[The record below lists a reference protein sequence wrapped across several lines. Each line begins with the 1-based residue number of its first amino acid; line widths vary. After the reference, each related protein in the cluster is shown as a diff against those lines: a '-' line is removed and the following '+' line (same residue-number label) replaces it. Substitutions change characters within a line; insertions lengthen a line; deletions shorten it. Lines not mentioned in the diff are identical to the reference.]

1 MIRLLSA
8 TIMIS
13 LAAHGWAQS
22 SVNASVAAHRDSIIA
37 TADALWNF
45 AELGYLE
52 AESSATLQG
61 VLETAGF
68 SITRGVA
75 NIPTAFTASYGSGS
89 PVIAI
94 LGEFDALPGI
104 SQAAVPYPSPIEGKT
119 SGQACGH
126 NLFGAGS
133 MGAALAVKD

>member
-1 MIRLLSA
+1 MPTKQPIGNPMIRLLLA
-8 TIMIS
+8 TVMIS

-52 AESSATLQG
+52 TESSATLQG

-75 NIPTAFTASYGSGS
+75 DIPTAFIASYGSGS

-94 LGEFDALPGI
+94 LGEFDACPTHLPSKGRPVARPVAI
-104 SQAAVPYPSPIEGKT
+104 TCSARALWAPPSR
-119 SGQACGH
+119 
-126 NLFGAGS
+126 
-133 MGAALAVKD
+133 